1 MRFIHFFPFPNQLR
15 WTKHSVAG
23 VVMFGSGRPQAGIL
37 IETPRTLQIDVQ
49 NIGQLAE
56 LRNKIWY
63 VKSSFDA

>member
-1 MRFIHFFPFPNQLR
+1 
-15 WTKHSVAG
+15 
-23 VVMFGSGRPQAGIL
+23 MFGSGRPQAGIL

-49 NIGQLAE
+49 NIGELAE